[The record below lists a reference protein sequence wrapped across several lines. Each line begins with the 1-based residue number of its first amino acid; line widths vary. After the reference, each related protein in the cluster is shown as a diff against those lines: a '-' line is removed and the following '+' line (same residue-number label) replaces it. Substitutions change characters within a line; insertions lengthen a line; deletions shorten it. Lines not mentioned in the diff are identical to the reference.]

1 MIAHAARRPI
11 PAAVHQ
17 NGDPLSILAM
27 RSSRLLVAA
36 ALLVLGAPLEA
47 QAVSLDAACG
57 RFASKLSA
65 AQAAGDS
72 QKAQTIYQE
81 GSQRIA
87 SRFNG
92 ATCPNV
98 KPPTP

>member
-1 MIAHAARRPI
+1 
-11 PAAVHQ
+11 
-17 NGDPLSILAM
+17 M
-27 RSSRLLVAA
+27 RSSSVLAGV
-36 ALLVLGAPLEA
+36 ALLALGAPLGA
-47 QAVSLDAACG
+47 QGVSLKEACG
-57 RFASKLSA
+57 RFASKISA
-65 AQAAGDS
+65 AQAAGDR

-98 KPPTP
+98 KPPTH